1 MVKYC
6 LCSDDHHKKHKKKAK
21 GSGKKKRR
29 ESLEEIPLKLPEPEQ
44 KGRKLLSPLKFK
56 KSHKPVMS
64 QKISAFHSDEEE
76 EASQPPPKRQLQR
89 SFSSSSDD
97 LPRSQLS
104 QKSKEKRSLTP
115 VKKKK
120 VERKPSPEFVKEK
133 RKHSKGRERSLS
145 KSRERSRSSSVED
158 KKVKKVEKIEK
169 KKIKKEEYYERRKDV
184 DFSQRPDIIER
195 SEKAR
200 DHTPMSDFHDFS
212 PEPEVVK
219 KKKDKKKEKKKK
231 DRSLSIELERKHKKD
246 KIKDRDRSVSPSSS
260 RYSQKLDKR
269 ALERSLERGSRREL
283 DPRVS
288 SPRGKGYVE
297 RRGKSP
303 ELAYRGGKALSY
315 IYLIMVIISSIAY

>member
-1 MVKYC
+1 MYSHDATHFI
-6 LCSDDHHKKHKKKAK
+6 CSDDHHKKHKKKAK
-21 GSGKKKRR
+21 NSGKKKRR
-29 ESLEEIPLKLPEPEQ
+29 ESLEEIPLKLHIPEPDI

-76 EASQPPPKRQLQR
+76 EPAQPPPKRQLQR

-97 LPRSQLS
+97 IPRSQLS

-120 VERKPSPEFVKEK
+120 AERKASPEFVKEK

-145 KSRERSRSSSVED
+145 KSRDRSRSSSYED
-158 KKVKKVEKIEK
+158 KKVKKVEKVEK

-184 DFSQRPDIIER
+184 DFTQRPEIMER
-195 SEKAR
+195 PDKAR
-200 DHTPMSDFHDFS
+200 DHTPMSDFQDFS
-212 PEPEVVK
+212 PEPEAVVK
-219 KKKDKKKEKKKK
+219 KKKDKKKDKKKK
-231 DRSLSIELERKHKKD
+231 DRSLSIELDRKHKKD

-260 RYSQKLDKR
+260 RYSQKMDKR
-269 ALERSLERGSRREL
+269 ALERSLERGSRREI

-288 SPRGKGYVE
+288 SPRGKGYGE

-303 ELAYRGGKALSY
+303 ELAYRGGMAS
-315 IYLIMVIISSIAY
+315 ISFLII